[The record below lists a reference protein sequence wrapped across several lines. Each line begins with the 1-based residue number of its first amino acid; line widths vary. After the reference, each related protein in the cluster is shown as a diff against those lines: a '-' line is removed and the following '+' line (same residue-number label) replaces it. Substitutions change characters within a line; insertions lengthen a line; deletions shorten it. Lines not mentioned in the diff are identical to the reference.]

1 MEIKMTWQDRY
12 KKEENKQYTTL
23 HYWEQERI
31 YNNIFDEPEEEDN
44 TDNIPEIIFCVG
56 ILIHLFGFLMG
67 LSFVLMDNLIGA
79 KIFLI
84 IGFIGFIVT
93 ILTIFLGI
101 NDIF

>member
-12 KKEENKQYTTL
+12 KKEENKQYTPL

-31 YNNIFDEPEEEDN
+31 YNNIFDEPEDDN
-44 TDNIPEIIFCVG
+44 NNCIMEIIFCVG